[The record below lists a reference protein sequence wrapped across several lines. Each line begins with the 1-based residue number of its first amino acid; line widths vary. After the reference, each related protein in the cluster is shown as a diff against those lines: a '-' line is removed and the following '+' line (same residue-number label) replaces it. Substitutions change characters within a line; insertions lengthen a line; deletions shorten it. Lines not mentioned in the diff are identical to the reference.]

1 MMFKSKKLSKFKRIK
16 HGFFNREGGFSKGI
30 YKSLNCGLGSK
41 DKIKDVKKN
50 IEKVCLKIGC
60 KKNNLVL
67 LDQIHSNSVY
77 KVSKIPNKK
86 LLGDSLITNKKGIA
100 LGILTADCAPVFIY
114 DPVNNLISAL
124 HAGWKG
130 AYKKI
135 ISATLRKFKSCG
147 SKFKDLIVVIGPCIE
162 KENYEVRNDLLKK
175 FIDQERSNK
184 KFFEIKKN
192 KIFFSLNDCIKEQF
206 RKFGVKNIEIIKKD
220 TYLLS
225 NNFFSARRS
234 IRNKLNDYGR
244 NISVIVIK

>member
-1 MMFKSKKLSKFKRIK
+1 MFKSKKLGKFKRIE
-16 HGFFNREGGFSKGI
+16 HGFFNRKGGFSKGI

-60 KKNNLVL
+60 NRNNLIL
-67 LDQIHSNSVY
+67 LNQIHSNNVY
-77 KVSKIPNKK
+77 EINKIPKKK
-86 LLGDSLITNKKGIA
+86 LKGDSLVTNKKGIA

-135 ISATLRKFKSCG
+135 VSTTLRKFKSSG
-147 SKFKDLIVVIGPCIE
+147 SNFNDLIVVIGPCIGID
-162 KENYEVRNDLLKK
+162 NYEVRNDFLDK
-175 FIDQERSNK
+175 FIKQKRSNK
-184 KFFEIKKN
+184 KFFKTKRN
-192 KIFFSLNDCIKEQF
+192 KIYFSLIDYIKDQLV
-206 RKFGVKNIEIIKKD
+206 KFGVKNIEIIKKD

-234 IRNKLNDYGR
+234 IKNKLNDYGR
-244 NISVIVIK
+244 NISVIMIK